1 MSLTLVHPQVFTATL
16 TVFLALC
23 SAHPHEA
30 RQARQVTGPL
40 PDPGLC
46 QCTDPFADTV
56 GISADSEALC
66 AEYGKC
72 YVRADAGCSDL
83 EQSASGGR

>member
-1 MSLTLVHPQVFTATL
+1 MSSTLVHPQVFTATL
-16 TVFLALC
+16 TVLLALC
-23 SAHPHEA
+23 SARP
-30 RQARQVTGPL
+30 QAPRPL

-56 GISADSEALC
+56 GISADSGALC